1 MERNFSLHDLSIS
14 ISDTTYDSDSTESN
28 SLVEGYA
35 GDSACDQLDSRI
47 NQPQTNINALAVT
60 SSSNVQVGDRVI
72 YNGPVTI
79 KQEFCSDGSELK
91 DISGAPEVKNIL
103 KSHLKW
109 NLFIVLSLLLLMFAL
124 FLASTKIS
132 TKTAPSTTK
141 KPFEFKLHSRSD
153 WEAAKPNGSVD
164 PFNLPL
170 SRVIILRTCDE
181 VLPIKRIE
189 LLQNCCFQ
197 NMKQME
203 SLHMGRNYSHIGYN
217 FVICNNGDVYEG
229 IGWDYEGVHTR
240 GHNRINYGIAFNGNF
255 NLELPNTNQVTAFF
269 TLLKL
274 GVELGKLTPDYKIF
288 GARQFIQTDSP
299 GEALYQM
306 IQTWDHWSEA
316 I

>member
-14 ISDTTYDSDSTESN
+14 ISDTTYDSDSTASN
-28 SLVEGYA
+28 SLVEDYA
-35 GDSACDQLDSRI
+35 GDYACDKLDSRI

-79 KQEFCSDGSELK
+79 KQEFCSDSSELK
-91 DISGAPEVKNIL
+91 DISGTPTKEVKNIL

-109 NLFIVLSLLLLMFAL
+109 NLFIVLCLLLLMFAL
-124 FLASTKIS
+124 FLASTRIN
-132 TKTAPSTTK
+132 TKTASSTTK
-141 KPFEFKLHSRSD
+141 KPFEFKLHTRSD

-170 SRVIILRTCDE
+170 SRVIVCHTVMKNCFT
-181 VLPIKRIE
+181 
-189 LLQNCCFQ
+189 QNCCFQ

-203 SLHMGRNYSHIGYN
+203 MLHMGRNYSHIGYN

-240 GHNRINYGIAFNGNF
+240 GHNRLNYGIAFNGNF